1 MLQPNVLIVDDEQ
14 EFFEAVAERL
24 ANRGFTVDTALNG
37 AEALA
42 KIGEK
47 VFDAIVLD
55 LMMPEIDGMETLKR
69 ALQKKPELQI
79 ILLTGHAT
87 LQAGIEAI
95 KLGALDF
102 LEKPVDI
109 ELLAQKINE
118 GRSRRLEMD
127 EQVREA
133 AVREALKRYGW

>member
-14 EFFEAVAERL
+14 EFLEAVAERL

-95 KLGALDF
+95 KQGALDF